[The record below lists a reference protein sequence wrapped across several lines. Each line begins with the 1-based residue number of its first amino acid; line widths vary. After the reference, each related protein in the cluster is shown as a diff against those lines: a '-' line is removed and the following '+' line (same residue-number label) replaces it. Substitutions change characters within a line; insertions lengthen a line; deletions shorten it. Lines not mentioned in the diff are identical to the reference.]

1 MQAVESFEILFRKK
15 RGATRV
21 AQSLTTGTCQDP
33 GLITR
38 REIFQQPS
46 CWLDTAE
53 RVEARKARGLDLSG
67 RIYLTGAGSSAHAAT
82 AIAASWPGSTAIPS
96 TDLLL
101 EGIPDVPHG
110 ALLISLA
117 RSGDS
122 PESAAVIEKLQRESP
137 GLRHLAVTC
146 NADGRL
152 AHWAGVDVIVLDPRT
167 NDRSLAMTS
176 SFSNLLLAGVCLG
189 NGELISSSLAAI
201 SERAAG
207 CLPRLDETAR
217 SIAAITRE
225 RIAILAPPV
234 LTGVAREASLKILE
248 LTGGRIV
255 TMCETYLGLRHGPLS
270 FLREDTITLCLVSAN
285 EQARLYETD
294 LLCELRGKR
303 LGRLVG
309 IVPEGLSA
317 HLFDEVVP
325 ALASDAPDSL
335 RAPFEILFAQLLAYH
350 LSLRFG
356 LNPDNPSPDGI
367 INRVVQGVRIHR

>member
-1 MQAVESFEILFRKK
+1 M
-15 RGATRV
+15 
-21 AQSLTTGTCQDP
+21 TTGTCRNP
-33 GLITR
+33 GLLTR

-53 RVEARKARGLDLSG
+53 RVEARKAKGLDLRG

-101 EGIPDVPHG
+101 GGIPDVAEG

-122 PESAAVIEKLQRESP
+122 PESAAVIAKLQRESP

-146 NADGRL
+146 NIEGRL
-152 AHWAGVDVIVLDPRT
+152 AHYQGVEVIVLDPRT

-176 SFSNLLLAGVCLG
+176 SFSNLLLAGLCLA

-201 SERAAG
+201 SERAAK
-207 CLPRLDETAR
+207 CLPQLDETAR
-217 SIAAITRE
+217 SIAAITTE
-225 RIAILAPPV
+225 RIAILAPTA
-234 LTGVAREASLKILE
+234 LTGLAREASLKALE
-248 LTGGRIV
+248 LSGGRVV

-270 FLREDTITLCLVSAN
+270 YLREDTLTLCFVSAD
-285 EQARLYETD
+285 EQAWLYEAD
-294 LLCELRGKR
+294 LLGELREKR
-303 LGRLVG
+303 LGWLVG
-309 IVPEGLSA
+309 IVPAGTSTE
-317 HLFDEVVP
+317 LFDDVVP
-325 ALASDAPDSL
+325 ALASEFPDSL

-356 LNPDNPSPDGI
+356 LDPDNPSPGGI